1 MAASSTFFSPA
12 LLSNNRTPPPCCSVR
27 PSISSSPVLITEC
40 GVGVKQMMVRRKN
53 SEGEEEEDDSPA
65 AKYALIYNYKEAV
78 SGFSAGNE
86 VVCLDHFFL
95 STRICIIKCLVDF
108 VGAPA
113 RVGLVGPIDV
123 VVQPGNTG
131 FFLLEEGEGDDDE
144 AEKTA

>member
-40 GVGVKQMMVRRKN
+40 GVEVKQMMVRRKN
-53 SEGEEEEDDSPA
+53 SEGEEEEDDSPGID
-65 AKYALIYNYKEAV
+65 LIGETMFV
-78 SGFSAGNE
+78 SYG
-86 VVCLDHFFL
+86 L
-95 STRICIIKCLVDF
+95 II